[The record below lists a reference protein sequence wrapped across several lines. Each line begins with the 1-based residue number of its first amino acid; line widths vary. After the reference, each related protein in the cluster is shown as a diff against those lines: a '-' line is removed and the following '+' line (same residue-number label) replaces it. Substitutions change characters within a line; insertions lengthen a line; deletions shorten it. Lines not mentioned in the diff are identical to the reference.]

1 MVSNRIRT
9 LLSDRKMSAKKLSDE
24 LTDCNAAILSYI
36 INGRALPTAASLKEM
51 CELLGCAPTD
61 LYDSKDVDLLSVFE
75 KWRTDVACLDSE
87 VGKWFDPEESAAL
100 RKALAAL
107 GYSCVGEWIREMWRS
122 TLLKYLES
130 FGGPAINLSEV
141 ILAESQGE

>member
-1 MVSNRIRT
+1 MVSNRIRE
-9 LLSDRKMSAKKLSDE
+9 LLADRKMSARNLSDE

-36 INGRALPTAASLKEM
+36 INGRALPTAETLKEM
-51 CELLGCAPTD
+51 CEQLGCSPED

-107 GYSCVGEWIREMWRS
+107 GYSCVGEWIREMWRC
-122 TLLKYLES
+122 TLLKYLERS
-130 FGGPAINLSEV
+130 EGSVINLSEV
-141 ILAESQGE
+141 ILAQERGE

>member
-9 LLSDRKMSAKKLSDE
+9 LLSDNKMSAKNLSDE
-24 LTDCNAAILSYI
+24 LTDCNPAILSYI
-36 INGRALPTAASLKEM
+36 INGKALPTVDGLKEM
-51 CELLGCAPTD
+51 CELIGCSPSD

-87 VGKWFDPEESAAL
+87 VGKWFSPDESAAL

-122 TLLKYLES
+122 TLLRYLER
-130 FGGPAINLSEV
+130 FEDAAINLSEV
-141 ILAESQGE
+141 ILAESRGE